1 MIFLGAAALPTTR
14 PITFTAG
21 VGCPAAK
28 TGESGEKARQSAVRR
43 LVQEGATP

>member
-14 PITFTAG
+14 PVTFTAG

-28 TGESGEKARQSAVRR
+28 AGESGEKAHRSGVRR
-43 LVQEGATP
+43 LVPEGATP